1 MKLTK
6 QELQEIIKEL
16 EKGSTLCL
24 PQSISLKEYK
34 KIIKQIES
42 FAARK
47 DFELWNQ
54 LKKIL
59 FLIF

>member
-6 QELQEIIKEL
+6 QDLQEIVKEL

-24 PQSISLKEYK
+24 PQSISIKEYE
-34 KIIKQIES
+34 KIIQQIES

-47 DFELWNQ
+47 DF
-54 LKKIL
+54 
-59 FLIF
+59 

>member
-16 EKGSTLCL
+16 EQGATLCL
-24 PQSISLKEYK
+24 PQSISIKEYE

-47 DFELWNQ
+47 EAF
-54 LKKIL
+54 
-59 FLIF
+59 

>member
-6 QELQEIIKEL
+6 KDLQEIVNNL
-16 EKGSTLCL
+16 EKGLTLCL
-24 PQSISLKEYK
+24 PQEISIKEYE

-47 DFELWNQ
+47 EAF
-54 LKKIL
+54 
-59 FLIF
+59 

>member
-6 QELQEIIKEL
+6 QELQEIVKEL

-24 PQSISLKEYK
+24 PQEISIKEYE

-47 DFELWNQ
+47 EAF
-54 LKKIL
+54 
-59 FLIF
+59 